1 MYVADSR
8 SSKAPAAPAATR
20 PGRREAAADTATG
33 PDTGAAHG
41 TDTADTADAVG
52 RPHRPGRAAR
62 AAVPGTVLA
71 LGTVSLVT
79 DVSSEMVSAVLPLYL
94 LTGLGLSPLGFGLL
108 DGIQN
113 GFSALVRLA
122 GGHLADRRGRDGAPR
137 HKAVA
142 ALGYG
147 LSALCKPLL
156 LLVHTV
162 PLIGA
167 VLAVDRTG
175 KGLRTAPRDA
185 MISLATEPAHRGRA
199 FGVHRA
205 MDTAGALLGPLTAFL
220 VLRTAGGPLLADGGR
235 QQGYQAVFAVS
246 ACVAVLGVLILL
258 LFVPHRPDAAG
269 PPSGPPSGLP
279 SGGPS
284 GGPSEPSSGSPG
296 LRDGLALLRRPGLRR
311 LTLCAVLLGLTTV
324 SDSFLYLLVQR
335 RLGLATEYF
344 PLLPLGTAAAFLLLA
359 VPLGALA
366 DLIGRRRLFLAGHGV
381 LLLAYG
387 LLLSPLGGLPAVVCV
402 LVLHGAFYAST
413 DGVLAAAAADAV
425 PPEQRGAGLALVG
438 TGQALARFACSLAF
452 GALWGVVGGTA
463 ALAWSAGALACCAA
477 GAAFVLREPPS
488 GPDPDPAVAT
498 PAAAPTAT
506 DPEVPS

>member
-1 MYVADSR
+1 MYVAESR
-8 SSKAPAAPAATR
+8 SSKAPVDPALR
-20 PGRREAAADTATG
+20 PGRRAAAI
-33 PDTGAAHG
+33 
-41 TDTADTADAVG
+41 
-52 RPHRPGRAAR
+52 
-62 AAVPGTVLA
+62 PGTVLA

-79 DVSSEMVSAVLPLYL
+79 DISSEMVSAVLPLYL

-122 GGHLADRRGRDGAPR
+122 GGHLADRRGADGASR

-142 ALGYG
+142 VAGYG

-167 VLAVDRTG
+167 VIAVDRTG

-205 MDTAGALLGPLTAFL
+205 MDTAGALIGPLAAFL
-220 VLRTAGGPLLADGGR
+220 VLRLAGGPLLADGGQR
-235 QQGYQAVFAVS
+235 HGYDAVFTVS
-246 ACVAVLGVLILL
+246 ACVAVLGVLVLL
-258 LFVPHRPDAAG
+258 LFVPNRQ
-269 PPSGPPSGLP
+269 
-279 SGGPS
+279 
-284 GGPSEPSSGSPG
+284 PG
-296 LRDGLALLRRPGLRR
+296 ETATATAPRLRDGLALLRLPGLRR
-311 LTLCAVLLGLTTV
+311 LTFCAVLLGLTTV

-335 RLGLATEYF
+335 RLGLATDLF
-344 PLLPLGTAAAFLLLA
+344 PLLPLGTAAGFLLLA

-366 DLIGRRRLFLAGHGV
+366 DRLGRRRLFLAGHGA

-425 PPEQRGAGLALVG
+425 PAEQRGAGLALVG
-438 TGQALARFACSLAF
+438 TGQALARFGCSLAF
-452 GALWGVVGGTA
+452 GALWSAVGGTVALGWSAA
-463 ALAWSAGALACCAA
+463 ALAGCVLA
-477 GAAFVLREPPS
+477 AAFVLRDAPGDTASGTPTAGTPTAPGASGTAPPS
-488 GPDPDPAVAT
+488 DS
-498 PAAAPTAT
+498 
-506 DPEVPS
+506 EVPS

>member
-8 SSKAPAAPAATR
+8 SSKAPVAPAETR
-20 PGRREAAADTATG
+20 PGRREAADGPGPGDGPRSGTG
-33 PDTGAAHG
+33 RRT
-41 TDTADTADAVG
+41 V
-52 RPHRPGRAAR
+52 AR
-62 AAVPGTVLA
+62 AAVPGTVVA
-71 LGTVSLVT
+71 LGVVSLVT

-113 GFSALVRLA
+113 GFSAVVRLL

-142 ALGYG
+142 AVGYG

-156 LLVHTV
+156 LLAHTV

-167 VLAVDRTG
+167 VIAVDRTG

-220 VLRTAGGPLLADGGR
+220 VLRLAGGPMLADGGQ
-235 QQGYQAVFAVS
+235 QQGYHAVFAVS
-246 ACVAVLGVLILL
+246 GCVAVLGVLVLL
-258 LFVPHRPDAAG
+258 LFVPNRLAGADASSDGSDGAV
-269 PPSGPPSGLP
+269 
-279 SGGPS
+279 
-284 GGPSEPSSGSPG
+284 PSSDSRPR
-296 LRDGLALLRRPGLRR
+296 LRDGLALLRVPGLRR
-311 LTLCAVLLGLTTV
+311 LTVCAVLLGLTTV

-335 RLGLATEYF
+335 RLGLSVEYF
-344 PLLPLGTAAAFLLLA
+344 PLLPLGTAGAFLLLA

-366 DLIGRRRLFLAGHGV
+366 DRIGRRRLFLAGHGV

-387 LLLSPLGGLPAVVCV
+387 LLLSPLDGPAAVVCV
-402 LVLHGAFYAST
+402 LLLHGSFYAAT
-413 DGVLAAAAADAV
+413 DGVLAAAAADTV
-425 PPEQRGAGLALVG
+425 PAERRGAGLALVG

-452 GALWGVVGGTA
+452 GALWSAVGGTTA
-463 ALAWSAGALACCAA
+463 LTWSALAMAGCVT
-477 GAAFVLREPPS
+477 GAAFVLR
-488 GPDPDPAVAT
+488 GPGDAPDTAPGG
-498 PAAAPTAT
+498 PAPTT
-506 DPEVPS
+506 DDSEVPS

>member
-1 MYVADSR
+1 MYVAESR
-8 SSKAPAAPAATR
+8 SSKAPAPAPR
-20 PGRREAAADTATG
+20 PGRG
-33 PDTGAAHG
+33 PL
-41 TDTADTADAVG
+41 
-52 RPHRPGRAAR
+52 RPGGGKAGRA

-79 DVSSEMVSAVLPLYL
+79 DISSEMVSAVLPLYL

-122 GGHLADRRGRDGAPR
+122 GGHLADRRGADGTSR

-142 ALGYG
+142 VVGYG

-185 MISLATEPAHRGRA
+185 MISLATEPEHRGRA

-205 MDTAGALLGPLTAFL
+205 MDTAGALIGPLAAFL
-220 VLRTAGGPLLADGGR
+220 VLRLAGGPLLADGGER
-235 QQGYQAVFAVS
+235 HGYDAVFTVS
-246 ACVAVLGVLILL
+246 ACVAVLGVLVLL
-258 LFVPHRPDAAG
+258 LFVPNRQQGDAA
-269 PPSGPPSGLP
+269 PATAPR
-279 SGGPS
+279 
-284 GGPSEPSSGSPG
+284 
-296 LRDGLALLRRPGLRR
+296 LRDGLALLRLPGLRR
-311 LTLCAVLLGLTTV
+311 LALCAVLLGLTTV
-324 SDSFLYLLVQR
+324 SDSFLFLLVQR
-335 RLGLATEYF
+335 RLGLATDLF

-366 DLIGRRRLFLAGHGV
+366 DRIGRRRLFLAGHGA

-387 LLLSPLGGLPAVVCV
+387 LLLSPLGGLPAAVCV
-402 LVLHGAFYAST
+402 LALHGAFYAST

-425 PPEQRGAGLALVG
+425 PAEQRGAGLALVG
-438 TGQALARFACSLAF
+438 TGQALARFGCSLAF
-452 GALWGVVGGTA
+452 GALWSAVGGTA
-463 ALAWSAGALACCAA
+463 ALGWSAAALAGCVLA
-477 GAAFVLREPPS
+477 AAFVLREAPGTTVGPAS
-488 GPDPDPAVAT
+488 PGSDRDPDPDR
-498 PAAAPTAT
+498 
-506 DPEVPS
+506 DSDSEVPS

>member
-1 MYVADSR
+1 MYVAESR
-8 SSKAPAAPAATR
+8 SPKAPAAPAPR
-20 PGRREAAADTATG
+20 PGRRAA
-33 PDTGAAHG
+33 
-41 TDTADTADAVG
+41 
-52 RPHRPGRAAR
+52 

-122 GGHLADRRGRDGAPR
+122 GGHLADRRGADGAPR

-142 ALGYG
+142 AAGYG

-205 MDTAGALLGPLTAFL
+205 MDTAGALLGPLIAFL
-220 VLRTAGGPLLADGGR
+220 VLRLAGGPMLADGGER
-235 QQGYQAVFAVS
+235 HGYDAVFTVS
-246 ACVAVLGVLILL
+246 ACVALLGVLVLL
-258 LFVPHRPDAAG
+258 LFVPGRPAPADDG
-269 PPSGPPSGLP
+269 PAPA
-279 SGGPS
+279 
-284 GGPSEPSSGSPG
+284 PG
-296 LRDGLALLRRPGLRR
+296 LRAGLALLRLPGLRR
-311 LTLCAVLLGLTTV
+311 LALCAVLLGLTTV

-335 RLGLATEYF
+335 RLGLAVDLF

-366 DLIGRRRLFLAGHGV
+366 DRIGRRRLFPAGHGL

-387 LLLSPLGGLPAVVCV
+387 PLLSPLRGLPVVVCV
-402 LVLHGAFYAST
+402 LVLHGAFYAAT

-425 PPEQRGAGLALVG
+425 PAAQRGAGLALVG
-438 TGQALARFACSLAF
+438 TGQALARFACSLVF
-452 GALWGVVGGTA
+452 GALWSAVGGSA
-463 ALAWSAGALACCAA
+463 ALAWSAAALAGCVL
-477 GAAFVLREPPS
+477 GAAFVLRDSHDVP
-488 GPDPDPAVAT
+488 
-498 PAAAPTAT
+498 AT
-506 DPEVPS
+506 DSEVPS

>member
-8 SSKAPAAPAATR
+8 SSKAPAAPAASR
-20 PGRREAAADTATG
+20 PGRREAAAEPA
-33 PDTGAAHG
+33 PG
-41 TDTADTADAVG
+41 T
-52 RPHRPGRAAR
+52 RAAR

-142 ALGYG
+142 AIGYG

-220 VLRTAGGPLLADGGR
+220 VLRTAGGPLLADGG
-235 QQGYQAVFAVS
+235 QQHGYQAVFAVS
-246 ACVAVLGVLILL
+246 ACVAVMGVLVLL
-258 LFVPHRPDAAG
+258 LFVPNRRAADDPGTAHDPGAADGPGTAAAPHTADG
-269 PPSGPPSGLP
+269 PPR
-279 SGGPS
+279 
-284 GGPSEPSSGSPG
+284 
-296 LRDGLALLRRPGLRR
+296 LRDGLALLRLPNLRR
-311 LTLCAVLLGLTTV
+311 LTLCAVLLGFTTV

-335 RLGLATEYF
+335 RLGLGTEYF

-366 DLIGRRRLFLAGHGV
+366 DRIGRRRLFLAGHGL

-387 LLLSPLGGLPAVVCV
+387 LLLSPFGGLPAVVCV

-425 PPEQRGAGLALVG
+425 PAGQRGAGLALVG

-452 GALWGVVGGTA
+452 GALWSAVGGTA
-463 ALAWSAGALACCAA
+463 ALAWSAAALACCAA
-477 GAAFVLREPPS
+477 GAAYVLREQPTA
-488 GPDPDPAVAT
+488 PAAPAAPAATRTAEAATAPAT
-498 PAAAPTAT
+498 PGPT

>member
-8 SSKAPAAPAATR
+8 SSKAPVAPAETR
-20 PGRREAAADTATG
+20 PGRREAADG
-33 PDTGAAHG
+33 P
-41 TDTADTADAVG
+41 
-52 RPHRPGRAAR
+52 RPGDGPRSDGRRTAVR
-62 AAVPGTVLA
+62 AAVPGTVVA
-71 LGTVSLVT
+71 LGVVSLVT

-113 GFSALVRLA
+113 GFSAVVRLL

-142 ALGYG
+142 AVGYG

-167 VLAVDRTG
+167 VIAVDRTG

-220 VLRTAGGPLLADGGR
+220 VLRLAGGPMLADGGQ
-235 QQGYQAVFAVS
+235 QQGYHAVFAVS
-246 ACVAVLGVLILL
+246 GCVAVLGVVVLL
-258 LFVPHRPDAAG
+258 LFVPNRLDGAETSGEAAT
-269 PPSGPPSGLP
+269 
-279 SGGPS
+279 SGGAATS
-284 GGPSEPSSGSPG
+284 ARAEPASDTRPR
-296 LRDGLALLRRPGLRR
+296 LRDGLALLRIPGLRR
-311 LTLCAVLLGLTTV
+311 LTVCAVLLGLTTV

-335 RLGLATEYF
+335 RLGLSVEYF
-344 PLLPLGTAAAFLLLA
+344 PLLPLGTAGAFLLLA

-366 DLIGRRRLFLAGHGV
+366 DRIGRRRLFLAGHGV

-387 LLLSPLGGLPAVVCV
+387 LLLSPLDGPAAVVCV
-402 LVLHGAFYAST
+402 LLLHGSFYAAT
-413 DGVLAAAAADAV
+413 DGVLAAAAADTV
-425 PPEQRGAGLALVG
+425 PAERRGAGLALVG

-452 GALWGVVGGTA
+452 GALWSAVGGTTA
-463 ALAWSAGALACCAA
+463 LTWSALALAGCVT
-477 GAAFVLREPPS
+477 GAAFVLR
-488 GPDPDPAVAT
+488 GPGDAPGAPGGS
-498 PAAAPTAT
+498 AAPDGSASPTT
-506 DPEVPS
+506 DDSEVPS

>member
-20 PGRREAAADTATG
+20 PGRREAADGSTGTGGPGADSA
-33 PDTGAAHG
+33 
-41 TDTADTADAVG
+41 G
-52 RPHRPGRAAR
+52 RVAR
-62 AAVPGTVLA
+62 AAVPGTVVA
-71 LGTVSLVT
+71 LGVVSLVT
-79 DVSSEMVSAVLPLYL
+79 DVSAEMVSAVLPLYL

-113 GFSALVRLA
+113 GFSAVVRLA

-142 ALGYG
+142 AVGYG

-156 LLVHTV
+156 LVVGTV

-205 MDTAGALLGPLTAFL
+205 MDTAGALLGPLAAFL
-220 VLRTAGGPLLADGGR
+220 VLRTAGGHLLADGGQ
-235 QQGYQAVFAVS
+235 QQGYHAVFAVS
-246 ACVAVLGVLILL
+246 ACVAVLGVLVLL
-258 LFVPHRPDAAG
+258 LFVPNRLEADA
-269 PPSGPPSGLP
+269 PSTGQPSTGQP
-279 SGGPS
+279 R
-284 GGPSEPSSGSPG
+284 
-296 LRDGLALLRRPGLRR
+296 LRDGLALLRIPGLRR
-311 LTLCAVLLGLTTV
+311 LTVCAVLLGLTTV

-335 RLGLATEYF
+335 RLGLAVEYF
-344 PLLPLGTAAAFLLLA
+344 PLLPLGTAGAFLLLA
-359 VPLGALA
+359 VPFGALA
-366 DLIGRRRLFLAGHGV
+366 DRIGRRRLFLAGHGL

-387 LLLSPLGGLPAVVCV
+387 LLLSPLGGLPVVVCV
-402 LVLHGAFYAST
+402 LLLQGAFYAAT
-413 DGVLAAAAADAV
+413 DGVLAAAAADTV
-425 PPEQRGAGLALVG
+425 PAAQRGAGLALVG

-452 GALWGVVGGTA
+452 GALWSAVGGTSA
-463 ALAWSAGALACCAA
+463 LTWSALALAGCVT
-477 GAAFVLREPPS
+477 GAAFVLREPAAV
-488 GPDPDPAVAT
+488 PDDPAPED
-498 PAAAPTAT
+498 PADA
-506 DPEVPS
+506 EVPS

>member
-8 SSKAPAAPAATR
+8 SSKAPVAPAETR
-20 PGRREAAADTATG
+20 PGRREAADGSGPADG
-33 PDTGAAHG
+33 PGAG
-41 TDTADTADAVG
+41 DG
-52 RPHRPGRAAR
+52 PRAAAGRRTAVR
-62 AAVPGTVLA
+62 AAVPGTVVA
-71 LGTVSLVT
+71 LGVVSLVT

-113 GFSALVRLA
+113 GFSALVRLL

-142 ALGYG
+142 AVGYG

-167 VLAVDRTG
+167 VVAVDRTG

-220 VLRTAGGPLLADGGR
+220 VLRLAGGPMLADGGQ
-235 QQGYQAVFAVS
+235 QQGYHAVFAVS
-246 ACVAVLGVLILL
+246 GCVAVLGVLVLL
-258 LFVPHRPDAAG
+258 LFVPNRLDAAG
-269 PPSGPPSGLP
+269 TPDGA
-279 SGGPS
+279 GPS
-284 GGPSEPSSGSPG
+284 SDAAGVSDARPR
-296 LRDGLALLRRPGLRR
+296 LRDGLALLRVPGLRR
-311 LTLCAVLLGLTTV
+311 LTVCAVLLGLTTV

-335 RLGLATEYF
+335 RLGLSVEYF
-344 PLLPLGTAAAFLLLA
+344 PLLPLGTAGAFLLLA

-366 DLIGRRRLFLAGHGV
+366 DRIGRRRLFLAGHGV

-387 LLLSPLGGLPAVVCV
+387 LLLSPLDGPAAVVCV
-402 LVLHGAFYAST
+402 LLLHGSFYAAT
-413 DGVLAAAAADAV
+413 DGVLAAAAADTV
-425 PPEQRGAGLALVG
+425 PAERRGAGLALVG

-452 GALWGVVGGTA
+452 GALWSAVGGTTA
-463 ALAWSAGALACCAA
+463 LTWSALALAGCVT
-477 GAAFVLREPPS
+477 GAAFVLREP
-488 GPDPDPAVAT
+488 
-498 PAAAPTAT
+498 AAATGTPGGPAT
-506 DPEVPS
+506 STTDDSEVPS

>member
-1 MYVADSR
+1 MYVAESR
-8 SSKAPAAPAATR
+8 SSKAPVAPATR
-20 PGRREAAADTATG
+20 PGRRAA
-33 PDTGAAHG
+33 
-41 TDTADTADAVG
+41 
-52 RPHRPGRAAR
+52 
-62 AAVPGTVLA
+62 AAVPGTVLV

-122 GGHLADRRGRDGAPR
+122 GGHLADRRGADGAPR

-142 ALGYG
+142 AAGYG

-220 VLRTAGGPLLADGGR
+220 VLRLAGGPLLADGGE
-235 QQGYQAVFAVS
+235 QHGYNAVFTVS
-246 ACVAVLGVLILL
+246 ACVALLGVLVLL
-258 LFVPHRPDAAG
+258 LFVPSRIQADETSTTA
-269 PPSGPPSGLP
+269 
-279 SGGPS
+279 
-284 GGPSEPSSGSPG
+284 PG
-296 LRDGLALLRRPGLRR
+296 LRDGLALLRLPGLRR
-311 LTLCAVLLGLTTV
+311 LALCAVLLGLTTV

-335 RLGLATEYF
+335 RLGLATDLF

-366 DLIGRRRLFLAGHGV
+366 DRIGRRRLFLAGHGV

-387 LLLSPLGGLPAVVCV
+387 LLLSPLSGLPVVVCV
-402 LVLHGAFYAST
+402 LVLHGGFYAAT

-425 PPEQRGAGLALVG
+425 PEEQRGAGLALVG

-452 GALWGVVGGTA
+452 GALWSAVGGTA
-463 ALAWSAGALACCAA
+463 ALGWSAAALACCVA
-477 GAAFVLREPPS
+477 GASFVLREPDS
-488 GPDPDPAVAT
+488 
-498 PAAAPTAT
+498 PTDA
-506 DPEVPS
+506 EVPS

>member
-8 SSKAPAAPAATR
+8 SSKAPAAPADTR
-20 PGRREAAADTATG
+20 PGRREAAEGATRAADGATA
-33 PDTGAAHG
+33 
-41 TDTADTADAVG
+41 
-52 RPHRPGRAAR
+52 GRAAR
-62 AAVPGTVLA
+62 AAVPGTVLV
-71 LGTVSLVT
+71 LGVVSLVT

-113 GFSALVRLA
+113 GFSAVVRLA

-142 ALGYG
+142 AVGYG

-220 VLRTAGGPLLADGGR
+220 VLRMAGGPLLADGGQ
-235 QQGYQAVFAVS
+235 QQGYHAVFAVS
-246 ACVAVLGVLILL
+246 ACVAVLGVLVLL
-258 LFVPHRPDAAG
+258 LFVPNRLRAD
-269 PPSGPPSGLP
+269 
-279 SGGPS
+279 
-284 GGPSEPSSGSPG
+284 EPSTLHPR
-296 LRDGLALLRRPGLRR
+296 LRDGLALLRIPGLRR
-311 LTLCAVLLGLTTV
+311 LTVCAVLLGLTTV

-344 PLLPLGTAAAFLLLA
+344 PLLPLGTAGAFLLLA

-366 DLIGRRRLFLAGHGV
+366 DRIGRRRLFLAGHGV
-381 LLLAYG
+381 LLTAYG
-387 LLLSPLGGLPAVVCV
+387 LLLSPLDGLPAVVCV
-402 LVLHGAFYAST
+402 LLLHGAFYAAT
-413 DGVLAAAAADAV
+413 DGVLAAAAADTV
-425 PPEQRGAGLALVG
+425 PAGQRGAGLALVG

-452 GALWGVVGGTA
+452 GALWSVVGGTTA
-463 ALAWSAGALACCAA
+463 LTWSALALAGCVT
-477 GAAFVLREPPS
+477 GAAFVLREPAVVE
-488 GPDPDPAVAT
+488 DPAFEG
-498 PAAAPTAT
+498 PAVEGPVVEGPV
-506 DPEVPS
+506 DPEVPK

>member
-8 SSKAPAAPAATR
+8 SSKAPVAPAETR
-20 PGRREAAADTATG
+20 PGRREAADGPGPGDGPRSGTGRRTA
-33 PDTGAAHG
+33 
-41 TDTADTADAVG
+41 V
-52 RPHRPGRAAR
+52 R
-62 AAVPGTVLA
+62 AAVPGTVVA
-71 LGTVSLVT
+71 LGVVSLVT

-113 GFSALVRLA
+113 GFSALVRLL

-142 ALGYG
+142 AVGYG

-167 VLAVDRTG
+167 VVAVDRTG

-220 VLRTAGGPLLADGGR
+220 VLRLAGGPMLADGGQ
-235 QQGYQAVFAVS
+235 QQGYHAVFAVS
-246 ACVAVLGVLILL
+246 GCVAVLGVLVLL
-258 LFVPHRPDAAG
+258 LFVPNRLAGAGTPEAAGPSSEAAGVSSDAAG
-269 PPSGPPSGLP
+269 VSDTRPR
-279 SGGPS
+279 
-284 GGPSEPSSGSPG
+284 
-296 LRDGLALLRRPGLRR
+296 LRDGLALLRVPGLRR
-311 LTLCAVLLGLTTV
+311 LTVCAVLLGLTTV

-335 RLGLATEYF
+335 RLGLSVEYF
-344 PLLPLGTAAAFLLLA
+344 PLLPLGTAGAFLLLA

-366 DLIGRRRLFLAGHGV
+366 DRIGRRLLFLAGHGV

-387 LLLSPLGGLPAVVCV
+387 LLLSPLDGPAAVVCV
-402 LVLHGAFYAST
+402 LLLHGSFYAAT
-413 DGVLAAAAADAV
+413 DGVLAAAAADTV
-425 PPEQRGAGLALVG
+425 PAERRGAGLALVG

-452 GALWGVVGGTA
+452 GALWSAVGGTTA
-463 ALAWSAGALACCAA
+463 LTWSALALAGCVT
-477 GAAFVLREPPS
+477 GAAFVLREP
-488 GPDPDPAVAT
+488 AVPGG
-498 PAAAPTAT
+498 PAAAAAPVAAPGEPAPTT
-506 DPEVPS
+506 DDSEVPS

>member
-1 MYVADSR
+1 MYVAESR
-8 SSKAPAAPAATR
+8 GSKAPSAPADR
-20 PGRREAAADTATG
+20 PGRR
-33 PDTGAAHG
+33 GA
-41 TDTADTADAVG
+41 
-52 RPHRPGRAAR
+52 
-62 AAVPGTVLA
+62 AAVPGTVLV

-122 GGHLADRRGRDGAPR
+122 GGHLADRRGADGAAR

-142 ALGYG
+142 AVGYG

-185 MISLATEPAHRGRA
+185 MISLATQPEHRGRA

-220 VLRTAGGPLLADGGR
+220 VLRLAGGPLLADGGER
-235 QQGYQAVFAVS
+235 HGYDAVFAVS
-246 ACVAVLGVLILL
+246 ACVAVLGVLVLL
-258 LFVPHRPDAAG
+258 LFVPNRQQADAASTTA
-269 PPSGPPSGLP
+269 PS
-279 SGGPS
+279 
-284 GGPSEPSSGSPG
+284 
-296 LRDGLALLRRPGLRR
+296 LREGLALLRRPALRR
-311 LTLCAVLLGLTTV
+311 LALCAVLLGLTTV

-335 RLGLATEYF
+335 RLGLATDLF

-366 DLIGRRRLFLAGHGV
+366 DRIGRRRLFLAGHGL

-387 LLLSPLGGLPAVVCV
+387 LLLSPLDGLPAVLGV
-402 LVLHGAFYAST
+402 LVLHGAFYAAT

-425 PPEQRGAGLALVG
+425 PAEQRGAGLALVG
-438 TGQALARFACSLAF
+438 TGQALARFACSLVF
-452 GALWGVVGGTA
+452 GALWSAVGGTA
-463 ALAWSAGALACCAA
+463 ALAWSAVALAGCVL
-477 GAAFVLREPPS
+477 GAAFVLRDARPGAGS
-488 GPDPDPAVAT
+488 DS
-498 PAAAPTAT
+498 
-506 DPEVPS
+506 EVLS

>member
-8 SSKAPAAPAATR
+8 SSKAPAAPGPAAAPGL
-20 PGRREAAADTATG
+20 PGRR
-33 PDTGAAHG
+33 GAAW
-41 TDTADTADAVG
+41 
-52 RPHRPGRAAR
+52 R
-62 AAVPGTVLA
+62 AVPGTVLA
-71 LGTVSLVT
+71 LGAVSLVT

-122 GGHLADRRGRDGAPR
+122 GGHLADRRGRDGAAR

-142 ALGYG
+142 AVGYG

-156 LLVHTV
+156 LLAHTV

-167 VLAVDRTG
+167 VIAVDRTG

-220 VLRTAGGPLLADGGR
+220 VLRLAGGPLLADGGER
-235 QQGYQAVFAVS
+235 HGYDAVFTVS
-246 ACVAVLGVLILL
+246 ACIAVLGVLILL
-258 LFVPHRPDAAG
+258 LFVPGRQPAD
-269 PPSGPPSGLP
+269 
-279 SGGPS
+279 
-284 GGPSEPSSGSPG
+284 EPSTAAPS
-296 LRDGLALLRRPGLRR
+296 LRDSLTLLRLPGLRR

-335 RLGLATEYF
+335 RLDLPTHLF

-366 DLIGRRRLFLAGHGV
+366 DRIGRRRLFLAGHAL

-387 LLLSPLGGLPAVVCV
+387 LLLFSPVSGVPAVVCV
-402 LVLHGAFYAST
+402 LLLHGAFYAAT

-425 PPEQRGAGLALVG
+425 PAEQRGAGLALVG
-438 TGQALARFACSLAF
+438 TGQALARFACSLLF
-452 GALWGVVGGTA
+452 GALWSAVGGTA
-463 ALAWSAGALACCAA
+463 ALGWSAGALALCVL
-477 GAAFVLREPPS
+477 GATAVLREAG
-488 GPDPDPAVAT
+488 GPDEPGTAASTPPASAPNPSEAVASRT
-498 PAAAPTAT
+498 AASQTAASETAAPE
-506 DPEVPS
+506 DPR

>member
-8 SSKAPAAPAATR
+8 SSKAPVAPAETR
-20 PGRREAAADTATG
+20 PGRREAADGPGAADG
-33 PDTGAAHG
+33 PRTGAG
-41 TDTADTADAVG
+41 RRTAV
-52 RPHRPGRAAR
+52 R
-62 AAVPGTVLA
+62 AAVPGTVVA
-71 LGTVSLVT
+71 LGVVSLVT
-79 DVSSEMVSAVLPLYL
+79 DISSEMVSAVLPLYL

-113 GFSALVRLA
+113 GFSAVVRLL
-122 GGHLADRRGRDGAPR
+122 GGHLADRRGRDGASR

-142 ALGYG
+142 AVGYG

-167 VLAVDRTG
+167 VVAVDRTG

-220 VLRTAGGPLLADGGR
+220 VLRLAGGPMLADGGQ
-235 QQGYQAVFAVS
+235 QQGYHAVFAVS
-246 ACVAVLGVLILL
+246 GCVAVLGVLVLL
-258 LFVPHRPDAAG
+258 LFVPNRLAGAG
-269 PPSGPPSGLP
+269 PSSDSFDGA
-279 SGGPS
+279 
-284 GGPSEPSSGSPG
+284 EPSDTRPR
-296 LRDGLALLRRPGLRR
+296 LRDGLALLRIPGLRR
-311 LTLCAVLLGLTTV
+311 LTVCAVLLGLTTV

-335 RLGLATEYF
+335 RLGLSVEYF
-344 PLLPLGTAAAFLLLA
+344 PLLPLGTAGAFLLLA

-366 DLIGRRRLFLAGHGV
+366 DRIGRRRLFLAGHGV

-387 LLLSPLGGLPAVVCV
+387 LLLSPLDGPAAVVCV
-402 LVLHGAFYAST
+402 LLLHGSFYAAT
-413 DGVLAAAAADAV
+413 DGVLAAAAADTV
-425 PPEQRGAGLALVG
+425 PAARRGAGLALVG

-452 GALWGVVGGTA
+452 GALWSAVGGTTA
-463 ALAWSAGALACCAA
+463 LTWSALALAGCVT
-477 GAAFVLREPPS
+477 GAAFVLREPAAAP
-488 GPDPDPAVAT
+488 GEPAVAGG
-498 PAAAPTAT
+498 PAAPGEPAAPTT
-506 DPEVPS
+506 DDSEVPS

>member
-8 SSKAPAAPAATR
+8 SSKAPVAPAETR
-20 PGRREAAADTATG
+20 PGRREAADGAGPADGPRTG
-33 PDTGAAHG
+33 DGP
-41 TDTADTADAVG
+41 
-52 RPHRPGRAAR
+52 RAAGRRTAVR
-62 AAVPGTVLA
+62 AAVPGTVVA
-71 LGTVSLVT
+71 LGVVSLVT

-113 GFSALVRLA
+113 GFSALVRLL

-142 ALGYG
+142 AVGYG

-167 VLAVDRTG
+167 VVAVDRTG

-220 VLRTAGGPLLADGGR
+220 VLRLAGGPMLADGGQ
-235 QQGYQAVFAVS
+235 QQGYHAVFAVS
-246 ACVAVLGVLILL
+246 GCVAVLGVLVLL
-258 LFVPHRPDAAG
+258 LFVPNRLHDV
-269 PPSGPPSGLP
+269 
-279 SGGPS
+279 
-284 GGPSEPSSGSPG
+284 EPSSGAAPSDARPR
-296 LRDGLALLRRPGLRR
+296 LRDGLALLRVPGLRR
-311 LTLCAVLLGLTTV
+311 LTVCAVLLGLTTV

-335 RLGLATEYF
+335 RLGLAVEYF
-344 PLLPLGTAAAFLLLA
+344 PLLPLGTAGAFLLLA

-366 DLIGRRRLFLAGHGV
+366 DRIGRRRLFLAGHGV

-387 LLLSPLGGLPAVVCV
+387 LLLSPLDGPAAVVCV
-402 LVLHGAFYAST
+402 LLLHGSFYAAT
-413 DGVLAAAAADAV
+413 DGVLAAAAADTV
-425 PPEQRGAGLALVG
+425 PAERRGAGLALVG

-452 GALWGVVGGTA
+452 GALWSAVGGTTA
-463 ALAWSAGALACCAA
+463 LTWSALALAGCVT
-477 GAAFVLREPPS
+477 GAAFVLREP
-488 GPDPDPAVAT
+488 AA
-498 PAAAPTAT
+498 AAAPVAAPGGPAPTT
-506 DPEVPS
+506 DDSEVPS

>member
-1 MYVADSR
+1 MYVAESR
-8 SSKAPAAPAATR
+8 SSKAPVAPAPQ
-20 PGRREAAADTATG
+20 PGRRAA
-33 PDTGAAHG
+33 
-41 TDTADTADAVG
+41 
-52 RPHRPGRAAR
+52 
-62 AAVPGTVLA
+62 AAVPGTVVV
-71 LGTVSLVT
+71 LGAVSLVT

-113 GFSALVRLA
+113 GFSALVRLV
-122 GGHLADRRGRDGAPR
+122 GGHLADRPGRDGAPR

-142 ALGYG
+142 AFGYG

-167 VLAVDRTG
+167 VLAADRTG

-205 MDTAGALLGPLTAFL
+205 MDTAGALLGPLAAFL
-220 VLRTAGGPLLADGGR
+220 VLRLAGGPLLADGGDR
-235 QQGYQAVFAVS
+235 HGYDAVFAVS
-246 ACVAVLGVLILL
+246 ACVAVLGVLLLL
-258 LFVPHRPDAAG
+258 LFVPNRLTPAADAA
-269 PPSGPPSGLP
+269 PAAERPR
-279 SGGPS
+279 
-284 GGPSEPSSGSPG
+284 
-296 LRDGLALLRRPGLRR
+296 LRDGLALLHLPELRR

-324 SDSFLYLLVQR
+324 SDSFLFLLVQR
-335 RLGLATEYF
+335 RLGLATDLF
-344 PLLPLGTAAAFLLLA
+344 PLLPLGTAGAFLLLA

-366 DLIGRRRLFLAGHGV
+366 DRLGRRRLFLAGHGV

-387 LLLSPLGGLPAVVCV
+387 LLLSPLSGLPAVVCV
-402 LVLHGAFYAST
+402 LVLHGAFYAAT

-425 PPEQRGAGLALVG
+425 PAERRGAGLALVG
-438 TGQALARFACSLAF
+438 TGQALARFACSLVF
-452 GALWGVVGGTA
+452 GALWSAVGGTSALAFSAA
-463 ALAWSAGALACCAA
+463 ALAVCVA
-477 GAAFVLREPPS
+477 GAAAVLREPA
-488 GPDPDPAVAT
+488 AVPVNDRT
-498 PAAAPTAT
+498 T